1 MELSNWT
8 AEITLDLVNNFY
20 SRTAVR
26 NWSNFS
32 AIKAKFSKDRDKNID
47 QITFIKN
54 GYKEENLLR
63 NLKYLK
69 QDLMKIMALIAI
81 TSLITILTAL
91 NQSKTFVTS

>member
-20 SRTAVR
+20 SRNAVR

-32 AIKAKFSKDRDKNID
+32 ASKAKFSEDRDKNID

>member
-20 SRTAVR
+20 SRNAVR

-32 AIKAKFSKDRDKNID
+32 ASKAKFSKDRDKNID

-54 GYKEENLLR
+54 GYKEENLSR